1 MFRFGLKEHGT
12 DIKTEMI
19 AGMSTFLAMLYIVP
33 VNASILS
40 AAGMPFD
47 ALVTATALMTIIA
60 TLINAFWSNTPVA
73 MSVGMGL
80 NIFFA
85 FSMVKGMGMTWQS
98 ALGVQVVSS
107 ALYLLISLT
116 PLRSWIVRA
125 IPLDIKRAISAAI
138 GAFIALIGFEEL
150 HIIVNSQSTLVT
162 LGDLK
167 SPQVLLGLFG
177 MVLGIF
183 LLLKKVRAAFIISM
197 LSTAALA
204 WIFHLTPL
212 PDGLVSMPASIAPIF
227 AKMDIPSVLTLSAIP
242 VILTFLV
249 TDIFDTLGTLTGL
262 GLRAG
267 FFRHTHSP
275 ELEKSIQADA
285 VGTFLSGFFGVTSTT
300 PFVENA
306 AGIEAGGR
314 TGLTAVVV
322 AVLFLL
328 PLFFLPVFKAIPAF
342 AIYPVLILIGAMMF
356 SELKGINYDD
366 PAILYSTFFM
376 VLGMPLSY
384 SITDGLLMGALVYV
398 IVRAFQGK
406 FLENKGMVF
415 LAAVGILLFFVL

>member
-1 MFRFGLKEHGT
+1 MIRFGLKEHGT
-12 DIKTEMI
+12 DIKTELI

-40 AAGMPFD
+40 TTGMPFD
-47 ALVTATALMTIIA
+47 ALVTATALITIIA

-80 NIFFA
+80 NTFFA
-85 FSMVKGMGMTWQS
+85 FGMVKGMGMSWQS
-98 ALGVQVVSS
+98 ALGVQVVS
-107 ALYLLISLT
+107 ATLYVLISLT
-116 PLRSWIVRA
+116 PLRSWIVRS
-125 IPLDIKRAISAAI
+125 IPLDIKRAVSASI
-138 GAFIALIGFEEL
+138 GAFIAFIGFQEM
-150 HIIVNSQSTLVT
+150 HIIVKDSATLVT
-162 LGDLK
+162 LGDLR
-167 SPQVLLGLFG
+167 SPQIILGLFG
-177 MVLGIF
+177 MILGIF

-197 LSTAALA
+197 ISTAALA
-204 WIFHLTPL
+204 WIFRIAPL
-212 PDGLVSMPASIAPIF
+212 PDRVVSMPASLAPIF
-227 AKMDIPSVLTLSAIP
+227 AKMDIPSVLTLSALP

-267 FFRHTHSP
+267 FFRREHSP
-275 ELEKSIQADA
+275 ELERSIQADA
-285 VGTFLSGFFGVTSTT
+285 VGTFLSGLFGVTSTT

-306 AGIEAGGR
+306 AGVEAGGR

-322 AVLFLL
+322 ALLFLF
-328 PLFFLPVFKAIPAF
+328 PLFFLPFFKAIPSF

-366 PAILYSTFFM
+366 PAVLYSTFFM
-376 VLGMPLSY
+376 ILGMPLSY

-398 IVRAFQGK
+398 IVRAFQGR
-406 FLENKGMVF
+406 FLENRGMVF
-415 LAAVGILLFFVL
+415 LATIGVVLFFIL